1 MELLEIEGLSVAF
14 PLRRKSVRAIEG
26 LSLTVRPGE
35 IVGVIGES
43 GAGKSTVGRAIINLV
58 DAPGLVDGGRI
69 VFQGH
74 DLLAES
80 ETARNAV
87 RGRKV
92 GYIFQNP
99 LTSLNPVLSIGQQM
113 IETLIKVRG
122 LGPRE
127 ARREAIR
134 LLERVQIPDPAARLE
149 QFPHQLSGG
158 QRQRVVI
165 AIAISGDPALLI
177 ADEPT
182 TALDVTIQASI
193 LSLIKELCQEKNIGC
208 LLITHD
214 MGVIATMADRVYVML
229 DGRLVEHGPAR
240 QVISAPQQPYT
251 RRLISAIPPLSRRLH
266 RLDAPALVQGD
277 NPSSDLQKA
286 MDYLRGNRGERR
298 AITGPM
304 VEVRN
309 LCKTFGAR
317 RSLLG
322 GTREGFHALRDISF
336 SVNEG
341 ETVGIVGESGS
352 GKSTI
357 GRIMLGLLS
366 PSSGTILYDGED
378 LHAPASAQQA
388 MRRRLD
394 MQIIF
399 QDPSSSLD
407 PRMQIG
413 HSVGLGMKVHDLV
426 RSRTEREAIVRGLL
440 ERVGLPAAAA
450 ECYPHQF
457 SGGQLQRI
465 SIARALATRPR
476 FIFCDE
482 PTSALDVSF
491 QAQVLNLL
499 KDLQDEHALTLL
511 FVSHDLSV
519 IRQMCDRIIV
529 MESGAMQEIG
539 SNDQIFLHPQSPYT
553 RQLLAAMPTVDKA
566 FETGR

>member
-1 MELLEIEGLSVAF
+1 MNLLEIESLGVAF
-14 PLRRKSVRAIEG
+14 PLRRKSVQAIDG
-26 LSLTVRPGE
+26 LSLTIAAGE
-35 IVGVIGES
+35 VVGVIGES
-43 GAGKSTVGRAIINLV
+43 GAGKSTVGRAIINLIDV
-58 DAPGLVDGGRI
+58 PGYVSGGRI
-69 VFQGH
+69 SFQGR
-74 DLLAES
+74 DLLKLG
-80 ETARNAV
+80 ETERNAV
-87 RGRKV
+87 RGHKV

-113 IETLIKVRG
+113 IETIVRLRG
-122 LGPRE
+122 LSIAE
-127 ARREAIR
+127 ARKEAIG
-134 LLERVQIPDPAARLE
+134 LLERVQIPNPAERLE
-149 QFPHQLSGG
+149 QFSHQLSGG

-165 AIAISGDPALLI
+165 AIAICGNPALLI

-193 LSLIKELCQEKNIGC
+193 LSLIKELCVERNIGC

-229 DGRLVEHGPAR
+229 NGRLVEQGTAQ
-240 QVISAPQQPYT
+240 QVISSPREPYT
-251 RRLISAIPPLSRRLH
+251 KRLISAIPPMSRRLH
-266 RLDAPALVQGD
+266 RLSAPSLVSA
-277 NPSSDLQKA
+277 NPSGDLQKA
-286 MDYLRGNRGERR
+286 MDYLQGGKKAERK
-298 AITGPM
+298 ASQEPV

-309 LCKTFGAR
+309 LCKTFMRKSGFLSKPAPP
-317 RSLLG
+317 
-322 GTREGFHALRDISF
+322 FHALSDISF
-336 SVNEG
+336 VVNEG

-357 GRIMLGLLS
+357 GRIMLGLLK
-366 PSSGTILYDGED
+366 PTSGTILYQGVDVN
-378 LHAPASAQQA
+378 APASARDA

-413 HSVGLGMKVHDLV
+413 RSIAMGMKIHGLV
-426 RSRTEREAIVRGLL
+426 KSNAEREAIVRGLL
-440 ERVGLPAAAA
+440 ERVGLPPNAA

-465 SIARALATRPR
+465 SIARALASRPR

-499 KDLQDEHALTLL
+499 KDLQDEHGLTLL
-511 FVSHDLSV
+511 FVSHDLAV

-529 MESGAMQEIG
+529 MERGRMQEIG
-539 SNDQIFLHPQSPYT
+539 GNDQIFHDPQSPYT
-553 RQLLAAMPTVDKA
+553 QELLRAMPTVDRVLSSL
-566 FETGR
+566 T